1 MRILGIETS
10 CDETAAA
17 VVEDGRRVLSSA
29 VAIQDRLHQPY
40 GGVVPEIASRAH
52 LSAILPVLHR
62 ALEESRTPLEEI
74 DAVAVVNAP
83 GLVGALLVGLTSA
96 KTVSWLFNRPM
107 VGVNHLHAH
116 IYAAALDRTEP
127 VFPCVSLVASGG
139 HTSLFHSRSP
149 VEHDLLGATLDDAA
163 GEAFDKA
170 ASLLGLGYPGGPAID
185 RAAREGDRRAIK
197 FPRTRLKADTRSAAA
212 CRGTACLAPT
222 EDNGSPRA
230 AQTPSAH
237 VESLDFSF
245 SGLKTAV
252 LYHCRGPNGRQ
263 PRAMSEREK
272 ADVAASFQE
281 MVVDALV
288 ERVLAAVARTQERRI
303 AVGGGVAANSRLRD
317 RLQDAA
323 ARRGLELMLPPMKYC
338 VDNGAMVAGL
348 AYHLLQAGRRD
359 DLTLDVQ
366 PTSRAMR

>member
-17 VVEDGRRVLSSA
+17 VVEDGRRVLSSV
-29 VAIQDRLHQPY
+29 VATQDRLHLPY

-62 ALEESRTPLEEI
+62 ALEESRTGLDDI

-96 KTVSWLFNRPM
+96 KTVAWLLDRPLA
-107 VGVNHLHAH
+107 GVNHLHAH
-116 IYAAALDRTEP
+116 IYACALDRAAP
-127 VFPCVSLVASGG
+127 LFPCVSLVASGG

-149 VEHDLLGATLDDAA
+149 IEHELLGRTLDDAA

-170 ASLLGLGYPGGPAID
+170 ASLLEMGYPGGPAID
-185 RAAREGDRRAIK
+185 RAARAGDRRAIK
-197 FPRTRLKADTRSAAA
+197 FPRTKLKA
-212 CRGTACLAPT
+212 G
-222 EDNGSPRA
+222 
-230 AQTPSAH
+230 
-237 VESLDFSF
+237 SLDFSF
-245 SGLKTAV
+245 SGIKTAV

-263 PRAMSEREK
+263 PRALSEQEK

-281 MVVDALV
+281 AVVDTLV
-288 ERVLAAVARTQERRI
+288 ERVILAAERTQEGRI
-303 AVGGGVAANSRLRD
+303 AIGGGVTANSRLRG

-323 ARRGLELMLPPMKYC
+323 GRRGLELVMPPMRFC
-338 VDNGAMVAGL
+338 VDNAAMVAGL
-348 AYHLLQAGRRD
+348 ACHLLQAGRAA
-359 DLTLDVQ
+359 DLTLDVL
-366 PTSRAMR
+366 PTSRATALAG